1 MLNVENLSVFYGGV
15 KALNELS
22 MRLEPSRIY
31 GLIGPNGAGKSTAIN
46 AISGAIRPTAGSI
59 RLRDRDLTA
68 QVAHERARAGI
79 GRTFQNLA
87 LFQSMTVYEN
97 IACGAL
103 HARGAAGRGDAATAV
118 DRLIEEFGLEAVRD
132 RHTKALP
139 LGIRKRVEL
148 ARAFAS
154 NPSVLLLDEPAAGL
168 TPEDMED
175 LKRRVQGLRD
185 AGGIA
190 LIVEHHMGLVMS
202 LCEHLYVL
210 EFGKLIASGSPQQV
224 VADPLVQ
231 AAYFGG
237 DDEIE

>member
-1 MLNVENLSVFYGGV
+1 VLNVEKLSVFYGGV

-132 RHTKALP
+132 RHTTALP

-185 AGGIA
+185 TGGIA

>member
-1 MLNVENLSVFYGGV
+1 MLNVEKLSVFYGGV